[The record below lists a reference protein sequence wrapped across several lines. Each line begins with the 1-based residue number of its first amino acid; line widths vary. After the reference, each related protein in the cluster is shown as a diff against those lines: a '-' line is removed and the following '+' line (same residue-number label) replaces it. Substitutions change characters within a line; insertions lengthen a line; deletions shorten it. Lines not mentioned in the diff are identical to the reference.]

1 MIERLFGLHAH
12 DTTIR
17 REIVAGATTF
27 VAMSYI
33 VFVQPVVLGAAGMDP
48 GAVMV
53 ATCLASAVATL
64 LMALLANYPIALAP
78 GMGHNFLFTYTVV
91 ITLGFPWEQALG
103 AVFVSGSLFILLS
116 FFGFR
121 ARLVNAV
128 PSALKH
134 GIAAGI
140 GLLIALVGLQ
150 WAGIVVDDPAT
161 LVGFGDLGT
170 PPALL
175 SLLGLAVMGVLL
187 ARRIRAAMLI
197 GMVTTLII
205 AVATGLVAYQ
215 GVVAAPPSLEPTLF
229 RLDVIGALRT
239 GMLTVIF
246 VFFFL
251 DLFDTIGTLIGVS
264 QEAGLIQ
271 EDGTLP
277 RARPALLADAIGTV
291 SGALLGTSTVT
302 SYIESASGVSA
313 GGRTGF
319 ASVVTA
325 LLFLVA
331 LFFSPLVEMIGGG
344 VENGEG
350 QRLYPIVAPALI
362 LVGCFMLKSAVRIQW
377 DDMGEAI
384 PGFLTIVIMPLTF
397 SITEGIAF
405 GFISYTLLKAV
416 QGKLR
421 EVPWLITLFA
431 ALFVLRYLFL
441 T

>member
-1 MIERLFGLHAH
+1 
-12 DTTIR
+12 
-17 REIVAGATTF
+17 
-27 VAMSYI
+27 
-33 VFVQPVVLGAAGMDP
+33 
-48 GAVMV
+48 
-53 ATCLASAVATL
+53 
-64 LMALLANYPIALAP
+64 
-78 GMGHNFLFTYTVV
+78 MGHNFLFTYTVV